1 MADSRV
7 GYEEED
13 ISMQSRYPHGLG
25 WVPEYPD
32 IRDYGPEQAGVR
44 TLLER
49 TGARATVRG
58 KRKKAASP
66 KSADLREWCSPVEDQ
81 GNIGS
86 CTANAAVGL
95 VEYYQKRAYGNYVDA
110 SRLFVYKVT
119 RDLLHLTG
127 DSGAFLRT
135 AMKTLVV
142 FGAPPEE
149 YWPYKEADFDR
160 EPTAFCYSFAA
171 SYRAIQYYR
180 HDNPSQT
187 TVQMLASIKDY
198 LASGHPSMFGF
209 TVYNSIW
216 DAEDG
221 MIPYPS
227 SSDRVA
233 GGHAVVVVGY
243 DDSVKIGSKKGALLI
258 RNSWGKDW
266 GDKGYGYLPYAY
278 VEDGLA
284 DDFWS
289 VISADWVDTGKF
301 E

>member
-1 MADSRV
+1 
-7 GYEEED
+7 
-13 ISMQSRYPHGLG
+13 MQSRYPHGLG

-44 TLLER
+44 KLLER
-49 TGARATVRG
+49 TAARTALRG
-58 KRKKAASP
+58 KRKKNAAA
-66 KSADLREWCSPVEDQ
+66 KSVDLRSWCSPVEDQ

-86 CTANAAVGL
+86 CTANASVGII
-95 VEYYQKRAYGNYVDA
+95 EYYQKRAFGNYVDA

-127 DSGAFLRT
+127 DTGAFLRT

-160 EPTAFCYSFAA
+160 EPPAFCYSFAA
-171 SYRAIQYYR
+171 NYKAIQYYR
-180 HDNPSQT
+180 HDDPSKT
-187 TVQMLASIKDY
+187 TAQMLDSIKSY
-198 LASGHPSMFGF
+198 LAAGHPSMFGF

-216 DAEDG
+216 EANDG
-221 MIPYPS
+221 MIPCPNS
-227 SSDRVA
+227 ADRVA
-233 GGHAVVVVGY
+233 GGHAVVAVGY

-266 GDKGYGYLPYAY
+266 GEKGYGYLPYAY

-289 VISADWVDTGKF
+289 IISADWVDTGKF